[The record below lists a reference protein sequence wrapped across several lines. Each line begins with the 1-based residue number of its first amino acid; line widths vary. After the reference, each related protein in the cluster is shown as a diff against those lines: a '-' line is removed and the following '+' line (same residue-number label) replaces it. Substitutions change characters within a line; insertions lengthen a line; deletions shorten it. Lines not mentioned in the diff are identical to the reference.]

1 TDADVIRPPLIRHD
15 LPLFDR
21 LTDFKVIERILIQ
34 MPVDDLI
41 STPSGIVKREYECPA
56 ESIPAGARRHFS
68 VGNGRDA
75 CVVGLREVVC
85 PVVAATIRIGIDTIT
100 HEVSLAPR
108 FALTIR

>member
-1 TDADVIRPPLIRHD
+1 GPTLIRHD

-41 STPSGIVKREYECPA
+41 MLPSGIVECEDERPA
-56 ESIPAGARRHFS
+56 EGIPSGTRRHFS
-68 VGNGRDA
+68 VCNGRDA

-85 PVVAATIRIGIDTIT
+85 PVASATICVGIDTIT
-100 HEVSLAPR
+100 HEISLTPR
-108 FALTIR
+108 LAFTIRI